1 MRPAIV
7 VVLVSV
13 GLMTPVT
20 GTFAQPRSAQ
30 GACNPN
36 RPSDFPLNRWAGW
49 NVDGRGQTIGGVYA
63 RIFNYVP
70 YVDPVSQGDFVYTWT
85 MLTVDHPLGADAPY
99 VQVGWVQFANG
110 ERHTMEQWKKV
121 GEPPLSRFVD
131 PPQASNTYSYYDVLY
146 NYRKG
151 NFTFMVG
158 GRDLHDDLPAWFI
171 PTRAEVYAETLSL
184 ASQMPG
190 GRDPGSRQDLLDSS
204 YYMNGAW
211 HSFMPG
217 ATINVNDIRGRDDS
231 QYFGHSS
238 PLSGGDLSIWDTAC
252 TR

>member
-1 MRPAIV
+1 MRLAVI

-20 GTFAQPRSAQ
+20 GTLAQPRFAT
-30 GACNPN
+30 GACHPG
-36 RPSDFPLNRWAGW
+36 RSSDFPLNRWAGW
-49 NVDGRGQTIGGVYA
+49 NVDGHGQTIGGVYA

-70 YVDPVSQGDFVYTWT
+70 YVDPVNNGDFVYTWT
-85 MLTVDHPLGADAPY
+85 MLSVEHPLGADAPY
-99 VQVGWVQFANG
+99 VQIGWVQFANG

-121 GEPPLSRFVD
+121 GEVPLSRFVD
-131 PPQASNTYSYYDVLY
+131 PPQPANTYSYYDVLF
-146 NYRKG
+146 NHRSG
-151 NFTFMVG
+151 NFSFMVG
-158 GRDLHDDLPAWFI
+158 GRDLHDDLPAWFR

-190 GRDPGSRQDLLDSS
+190 GRDPSFREDLLDSS

-217 ATINVNDIRGRDDS
+217 ATINVNDIRGHDNSR
-231 QYFGHSS
+231 YFGHTN
-238 PLSGGDLSIWDTAC
+238 PVSGGDLSVWDLAC
-252 TR
+252 AR